1 MVIEEISRI
10 LKNLLT
16 VGEVKV
22 AVVVGEDGL
31 VLDSVGAR
39 DADVEEIGAIC
50 SNGYLTLK
58 RTGEEL
64 GYGNVVQAITRYQ
77 SGVIVLSRLPNQLT
91 MAVVATDKANLAEV
105 WNATG
110 TVLTEVARLLR

>member
-1 MVIEEISRI
+1 VAVEEVRGI
-10 LKNLLT
+10 LNSLLS
-16 VGEVKV
+16 VREVKV

-31 VLDSVGAR
+31 VLDSVGAK

-64 GYGNVVQAITRYQ
+64 GYGHVVQSITRYQ

-91 MAVVATDKANLAEV
+91 MAVVATNKANLAEV

-110 TVLTEVARLLR
+110 NILTEVAKLLR